1 MSTWY
6 RPTDWADK
14 LLIASFALAVA
25 AFGIMAWYSWR
36 QAERYASESHR
47 VSHSYE
53 VMEAAR
59 KVEAAIGA
67 AVSVQRAYL
76 LSGDEL
82 WILRLD
88 SELSHLETALLN
100 LRFLTLE
107 EPEQQRRLDALE
119 NRLREWRDALMD
131 NQLVRQLD
139 GFEAAVER
147 GRTDAVARLAA
158 PLDASL
164 EEFEHE
170 ERNLLRERRL
180 AEAAARR
187 RTAVAFVAL
196 PASAMALLGWLFLG
210 IRKEVGQRV
219 TAERSIAAL
228 NNSLEQRATELEAA
242 NRELESVSYTAS
254 HDLRAPLRAIAS
266 FSRILHEEHRE
277 QLDSEGQRLLRAVE
291 KNAGKMAGLL
301 DGLLAFS
308 RLGRVPLKKRII
320 DHNDLVQRVVES
332 LLATDDATPETRVQV
347 GRLPE
352 CSGDPVLLGEV
363 WSHLLRNA
371 MKFSRDRVQP
381 AIEVGGAEHEQDIVY
396 HVRDNGIGF
405 DMQHSA
411 KLFGVFERLHQE
423 QQYPGRGLGLAIAH
437 RIVQRHGGRMWAE
450 GRPDAGATFYFSLP
464 RTAPL
469 VPVG

>member
-1 MSTWY
+1 LSTWY

-14 LLIASFALAVA
+14 LLISSFALAVA
-25 AFGIMAWYSWR
+25 ALGFMAWYSWR
-36 QAERYASESHR
+36 QTERYASESDR

-53 VMEAAR
+53 VTEAAR
-59 KVEAAIGA
+59 KVEAAIDA

-76 LSGDEL
+76 LSGEEL

-88 SELSHLETALLN
+88 TELSHLETALLD
-100 LRFLTLE
+100 LRFLTVE
-107 EPEQQRRLDALE
+107 EPEQQPRLDGLE
-119 NRLREWRDALMD
+119 DRLREWRDALMD

-139 GFEAAVER
+139 GFEAAVELA
-147 GRTDAVARLAA
+147 RTDALARLAA

-170 ERNLLRERRL
+170 ERNFLRERRL
-180 AEAAARR
+180 AETAARR
-187 RTAVAFVAL
+187 RTAVALVAL

-210 IRKEVGQRV
+210 IRREVGQRV
-219 TAERSIAAL
+219 TAERSVAAL

-291 KNAGKMAGLL
+291 KNAGKMASLL

-320 DHNDLVQRVVES
+320 DHDDLVQRVVES
-332 LLATDDATPETRVQV
+332 LLATDDATAQTRVQV

-352 CSGDPVLLGEV
+352 CPGDPVLLGEV

-371 MKFSRDRVQP
+371 MKFSRDRAEP
-381 AIEVGGAEHEQDIVY
+381 AIEVGGAEHDQEVVY

-423 QQYPGRGLGLAIAH
+423 QQYPGSGIGLAIAH

-464 RTAPL
+464 RQP
-469 VPVG
+469 G